1 MPEQP
6 VVVTA
11 RLELVPCSLSVAT
24 ALHDD
29 VEEGGHLLDARLPQD
44 WPDSEL
50 AEFLPL
56 YARLLREDPQLL
68 GFGVWLLIERES
80 RIVVG
85 SAGFQGPRAPRGRS
99 SSAMGCIPTSGTVA
113 TPPRQQER
121 SWHGLSSNRAWR
133 ASSLTASKTTSPPT
147 ASWRRQAS
155 PGAESRRTDAFASR
169 QADRL
174 GLLRPPGTQPS
185 GGGSVSWCSHSDLS
199 SAYSTSP
206 CSSPSILSGQ
216 GW

>member
-29 VEEGGHLLDARLPQD
+29 VEEGGRLLDARLPQD

-56 YARLLREDPQLL
+56 YARLLREDPQPL
-68 GFGVWLLIERES
+68 GFGGWLLIERES

-85 SAGFQGPRAPRGRS
+85 SAGFQGHPSAEGEIELGYGVHPDFRNRGYATEAARALVAWAFEQPGVARVIAHGVQDNIASHRVVEKAGLTRRG
-99 SSAMGCIPTSGTVA
+99 V
-113 TPPRQQER
+113 
-121 SWHGLSSNRAWR
+121 
-133 ASSLTASKTTSPPT
+133 
-147 ASWRRQAS
+147 
-155 PGAESRRTDAFASR
+155 
-169 QADRL
+169 QADGRT
-174 GLLRPPGTQPS
+174 RFET
-185 GGGSVSWCSHSDLS
+185 D
-199 SAYSTSP
+199 
-206 CSSPSILSGQ
+206 
-216 GW
+216 